1 MDEACVQR
9 TARLAEVIDIFRAH
23 PDLRLLAVVDAEM
36 RPVGAIQELDIRF
49 ILFNPF
55 GHALMC
61 NPSFGGSLEG
71 MIRTCPVEDME
82 RPLSELLDVHT
93 ATDIEGL
100 ILTRD
105 GRFHRT
111 LDNRDFVR
119 LAARREVEIAQARAS
134 RAESVGAAGRDF
146 TEEVSGLAAVLVEAA
161 GKVQALSHGLAERA
175 ATTRA
180 DSTSVAAAAGQTVH
194 ALGEIAARGRGL
206 ADSAE
211 HIARESGEARER
223 RSDAQNRVNEARA
236 RVEALDQRT
245 RAIDEM
251 LALIEEIARKTNL
264 LALNASIEA
273 ARAGPAGL
281 GFGVVAAEVQALS
294 KQTRVAAQHIAGH
307 VETIHSTL
315 DSVIVGHVD
324 IEEAIA
330 AIAAISTSIDLA
342 VERQRDATMTIAANV
357 EQSVTA
363 GDDIRTRAS
372 QISDGAGTLGGKA
385 EALEDLSRALSGSAT
400 RLHERADAF
409 VQLVAA
415 A

>member
-1 MDEACVQR
+1 MNEACVEQ
-9 TARLAEVIDIFRAH
+9 TARLAEVIDIFRAS
-23 PDLRLLAVVDAEM
+23 PDLRLLAVVDAER
-36 RPVGAIQELDIRF
+36 RPIGAIQEIDIRF
-49 ILFNPF
+49 ILFNPY

-71 MIRTCPVEDME
+71 VVRACPVEDME
-82 RPLSELLDVHT
+82 RPLSELLDVHA
-93 ATDIEGL
+93 ATDVEGL

-119 LAARREVEIAQARAS
+119 LAAKREVEIAQTRAV
-134 RAESVGAAGRDF
+134 RAEAVGTAGRNF
-146 TEEVSGLAAVLVEAA
+146 TQEVSGLAAVLVQAA
-161 GKVQALSHGLAERA
+161 GRVQALSHGLAESA

-180 DSTSVAAAAGQTVH
+180 DSNSVAAAAGQTVY
-194 ALGEIAARGRGL
+194 ALGEIAARGRNL

-211 HIARESGEARER
+211 QIARESSEARER
-223 RSDAQNRVNEARA
+223 RIHAQNRVNEARE
-236 RVEALDQRT
+236 RVEMLDQRT
-245 RAIDEM
+245 RAIDQM
-251 LALIEEIARKTNL
+251 LALIEEIAGKTNL

-273 ARAGPAGL
+273 ARAGTAGA
-281 GFGVVAAEVQALS
+281 GFGVVAQEVKALAQ
-294 KQTRVAAQHIAGH
+294 QTSVAAGQIAGH
-307 VETIHSTL
+307 VDSIHSTL
-315 DSVIVGHVD
+315 DSVVLGHVH

-342 VERQRDATMTIAANV
+342 VERQRDATHTIAANV
-357 EQSVTA
+357 EQSVSA
-363 GDDIRTRAS
+363 GDDICSRAS
-372 QISDGAGTLGGKA
+372 QISEGAGALGGQA